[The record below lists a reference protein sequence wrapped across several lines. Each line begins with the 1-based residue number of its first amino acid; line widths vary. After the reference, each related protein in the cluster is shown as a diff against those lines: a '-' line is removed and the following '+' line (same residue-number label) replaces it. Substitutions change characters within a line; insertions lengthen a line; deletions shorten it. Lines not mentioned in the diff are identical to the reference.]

1 MTMSRSAHHTLNG
14 YKYQFDKAIIALS
27 EARDDEPVG
36 MEGIEDID
44 VGTGELIQCKYHA
57 TQRYFPSAIRKPI
70 IEFLKHFSAYVGTPP
85 KYTLY
90 AHFAENAPAAALT
103 AADIKLIL
111 GNDDEGKAFSLAQI
125 ETFASEH
132 LRFVLGPEIDEQT
145 KQAQQ
150 RIRHKLSCSQVDCE
164 FYFYSNALALILNLS
179 RQPTAALRTITPRKF
194 FQQIN
199 RRQLLLDH
207 WLSQLQS
214 AEDYVRYCSKRLHT
228 RRSLTASKERY
239 LVLSDDF
246 LASCQLWDVAHLIV
260 STAQHSFGMGHAMY
274 NSLPWTI
281 IFECESS
288 VMREI
293 KTLVI
298 KSQIPF
304 NDGHE
309 HIHFCDKTFN
319 DVPIINLQSSRN
331 RRTNHVIETASYHVR
346 LITKHTF
353 ESARSVLR
361 PPTVLIDIAPSG
373 SESIPHFHDADNYLF
388 SGVSTVDDLVQVLTA
403 KDK

>member
-1 MTMSRSAHHTLNG
+1 MTTSRSAHHTLNG

-27 EARDDEPVG
+27 EAKDDEPIG

-70 IEFLKHFSAYVGTPP
+70 IEFLKHFSACIGTPP

-90 AHFAENAPAAALT
+90 AHFAENAPTAALT
-103 AADIKLIL
+103 TSEIKLIL
-111 GNDDEGKAFSLAQI
+111 GNDEEGKAFSLAQI
-125 ETFASEH
+125 EKFASEH
-132 LRFVLGPEIDEQT
+132 LRFVLGPEIDAQT

-150 RIRHKLSCSQVDCE
+150 RIRNKLSCSQFDCE
-164 FYFYSNALALILNLS
+164 FYFYSNALAQILHLS
-179 RQPTAALRTITPRKF
+179 RQPTAALRTTTPRKF

-214 AEDYVRYCSKRLHT
+214 AEDYVRYCSKRLHA
-228 RRSLTASKERY
+228 RRSLSASKERC
-239 LVLSDDF
+239 LVLSGDF
-246 LASCQLWDVAHLIV
+246 LAACQLRDVAHLIV

-274 NSLPWTI
+274 NSLPWTVV
-281 IFECESS
+281 CDSDVS
-288 VMREI
+288 AMREI

-319 DVPIINLQSSRN
+319 DFPIINLQSSRS
-331 RRTNHVIETASYHVR
+331 RRTNHVVEAASYHVR

-353 ESARSVLR
+353 ELARSVLR
-361 PPTVLIDIAPSG
+361 PPKVLIDIAPSG
-373 SESIPHFHDADNYLF
+373 NESIPHFHDADNYLF
-388 SGVSTVDDLVQVLTA
+388 SGVSTVDNLVAILTA
-403 KDK
+403 KDN